1 MKITP
6 NKNWLQ
12 SETLEL
18 EFITLQQETFKIF
31 YLKKVSSESTKM
43 KKTLNLIKSL
53 FHENSLI

>member
-31 YLKKVSSESTKM
+31 YLKKVSSESIKM
-43 KKTLNLIKSL
+43 KKSLNLINSL